1 MPVINIHKTR
11 DHLKELEKAQG
22 LPVSGWASSRE
33 TIAKIEA
40 IQGPIAAA
48 SAPTPADAIA
58 AARSLNS
65 TLDGHAKTIATQKA
79 DIAALGN
86 RIDGLLAEL
95 KALKSSSAPPA
106 AIARAAETATRKA
119 ANDLAAVR
127 RDAAPAKPAALTAA
141 AYLASVAKPGMSRA
155 EFNRLSHVQRNEF
168 IRTGGTLI

>member
-1 MPVINIHKTR
+1 MPVININ
-11 DHLKELEKAQG
+11 KA
-22 LPVSGWASSRE
+22 RE
-33 TIAKIEA
+33 TIAKIEGL
-40 IQGPIAAA
+40 QGPIATA
-48 SAPTPADAIA
+48 STPTPAAAIA
-58 AARSLNS
+58 AARAVSS

-79 DIAALGN
+79 DITALSK

-106 AIARAAETATRKA
+106 AIARAAETAARKT